1 MVVAVSSAAIG
12 ARTSACTS
20 GFATGG
26 AGGTDGDSDFG
37 GGSEA
42 MATEVQ
48 VSD

>member
-1 MVVAVSSAAIG
+1 MVVAASPAIG